1 VTELFFHARW
11 GELYAF
17 FAKGNPPLAVQLLV
31 LNTIFFALWIMRRMR
46 NARAMRSEAANIVQA
61 LLIGAN
67 TMILFQQ
74 DITYYLDK
82 IK

>member
-1 VTELFFHARW
+1 
-11 GELYAF
+11 
-17 FAKGNPPLAVQLLV
+17 
-31 LNTIFFALWIMRRMR
+31 MRRMR